1 MATQAQHLSHAP
13 AKGRAVVFGSLLT
26 LAILSAALLANSMT
40 KPVSRDEHMYCT
52 AGVLL
57 ARGQS
62 IYEDFAY
69 PSQLPYHPLVLAT
82 LYKLLATSH
91 YLLVGRLV
99 SVVCDILVLVSIVGI
114 YRSVFTVDRH
124 AGLLLGTVAA
134 ALYTFNPLVDYAAG
148 YAWNHDVV
156 VLCVMLSFWLLI
168 TTDFQQ
174 KTRYGRLALMGALL
188 TFATCMRIT
197 TALVEAF
204 FLLAICIAA
213 RGSVRNRLYAALPF
227 SLAGL
232 VVLAWPVWVAAG
244 AGEAFRLNLV
254 RIPALYG
261 RWLHEIGIVHS
272 KASLTVVALTTPG
285 YLALLAVAGYLV
297 WTLLRRRS
305 RLKAEARTMAII
317 AALLPLVL
325 FIIAYIPPT
334 MWRQYLAIPVPFI
347 VIALAYPLAE
357 LRHDAD
363 TVPGLKPFRLAC
375 AAMGIALIFAVLA
388 NPTVLLR
395 SLAVLAPEH
404 WVPIKLHKISTDIA
418 NQTAEPKR
426 ALTLGPL
433 YALEG
438 GCDIYPELACGA
450 IVYRVADSMSAAE
463 REMTSTVGPAS
474 LNSLIAQEPPEAVIL
489 GVEPTYFAF
498 LEEPLRGVV
507 SPNWRRGI
515 YEGVLQVYI
524 RP

>member
-1 MATQAQHLSHAP
+1 MATKAQHLSHTLS
-13 AKGRAVVFGSLLT
+13 KGRAVVFGALLA
-26 LAILSAALLANSMT
+26 LAILSAAMLANSMT

-62 IYEDFAY
+62 IYKDFAY

-82 LYKLLATSH
+82 LYKRLATSH

-99 SVVCDILVLVSIVGI
+99 SVVCDILILVSIVGI
-114 YRSVFTVDRH
+114 YRSVFAVDRH
-124 AGLLLGTVAA
+124 AGLLLGAVAA
-134 ALYTFNPLVDYAAG
+134 ALYTFNPLADYAAG

-156 VLCVMLSFWLLI
+156 VLCVMLSFWLLT

-174 KTRYGRLALMGALL
+174 KTRYARLALMGALL

-204 FLLAICIAA
+204 FLLAICLSA
-213 RGSVRNRLYAALPF
+213 RGSLQNRLYAALPF

-232 VVLAWPVWVAAG
+232 VVLAWPVSVAVQ

-261 RWLHEIGIVHS
+261 RWLHEIGIVHN
-272 KASLTVVALTTPG
+272 KASLTVAALTAPG
-285 YLALLAVAGYLV
+285 YLALLVLAGYLLWV
-297 WTLLRRRS
+297 LLRRGS
-305 RLKAEARTMAII
+305 RLRAETRTMAII
-317 AALLPLVL
+317 AALLPLV
-325 FIIAYIPPT
+325 FFVVAYIPPT

-347 VIALAYPLAE
+347 AVALAYPLAE
-357 LRHDAD
+357 LRQDAD
-363 TVPGLKPFRLAC
+363 TVASRKPFRLAC
-375 AAMGIALIFAVLA
+375 AAMGISLAIAVLT
-388 NPTVLLR
+388 NPNVLLR

-418 NQTAEPKR
+418 NETTEPKCV
-426 ALTLGPL
+426 LTLGPL

-450 IVYRVADSMSAAE
+450 IVYRIADSMSAAE
-463 REMTSTVGPAS
+463 RAMTSTVGPAS
-474 LNSLIAQEPPEAVIL
+474 LDSLIEQQPPEAVIL

-498 LEEPLRGVV
+498 LEEPLRGMVM
-507 SPNWRRGI
+507 PNWRRDI